1 MTQTIHF
8 VILYCESDI
17 QKNLFFKQN
26 GGSCIMKVNK
36 AARILSILLCS
47 SLALGNVLV
56 QPVKAVTTSLQPDT
70 TTTPANDANSVD
82 VDDTDTTDDT
92 DTQTVN
98 ITFVDQN
105 NNKVVDS
112 QGTPYTFSK
121 DYEVGTEIDPA
132 DLAATVSSDLNGGY
146 TLDDNQD
153 SITVADSNNNYVL
166 KVIAKTYDHITIALR
181 DPNGNGEGVSYS
193 NSATVGQK
201 SEQLIFSKKVTYD
214 KIPIKDYIYN
224 GYALSYLSFTGF
236 DKIPNSNSDGTLTL
250 TYDMIPEFEKT
261 YQNINYY
268 VLKAIYS
275 VPLDQTITLQHVDDK
290 GTAIPG
296 TTDETLSGYKTGDVI
311 ENPYSLA
318 EVKEIPGYT
327 FFKTTSPYVV
337 SEENQIK
344 LIYTKGDINYLTVN
358 YKDKATGKIIY
369 TDYLRGNSGDTVNI
383 QDIANIQGFDSYRS
397 SNPDSIGD
405 YTLTAN
411 NESINIDVQMKDPF
425 TISIIQ
431 SSDSNISLTSK
442 ATFEY
447 GSATNNDWVTFLDN
461 NLSNVESFTVISEFE
476 GETNSEQLDIDYVL
490 SLGISDLYDVFN
502 GVLIPGTII
511 NDDSDTSGLVAKV
524 EINYRPETINDKP
537 INVTYQTTDNKVVEN
552 KALTNDSADTVDAG
566 NLVKTGLPK
575 GYEFDDTDNIYSINS
590 VNNDSIELISQVK
603 KISDSGSGGG
613 NNGGGNNSGGSNN
626 NNNNKPGDITD
637 ITESISTHPGSSDI
651 TIFDNNGK
659 DTSKTVSSNT
669 DFSADQ
675 KMTLNGKTYYRIA
688 DNQWINADD
697 TYTFYASQTSVKTFS
712 DSAKSLVSSNNKAIS
727 YRMLGNDS
735 DWYTDRYT
743 YLNGQKYYRIAT
755 NEWVSANDTFEYQSA
770 NKVVQP
776 TSNAKLYD
784 DRGIFV
790 RNAPTY
796 SLKTDK
802 VSTINGVQMYRVAT
816 NQWLPITDVK

>member
-1 MTQTIHF
+1 
-8 VILYCESDI
+8 
-17 QKNLFFKQN
+17 
-26 GGSCIMKVNK
+26 MKINK
-36 AARILSILLCS
+36 VAKLLSVLLCS

-56 QPVKAVTTSLQPDT
+56 QPVKAVTSSQPTT
-70 TTTPANDANSVD
+70 TTTPTNNNDDANGVD

-121 DYEVGTEIDPA
+121 NYEVGTEIDPA

-146 TLDDNQD
+146 TLNDGQS
-153 SITVADSNNNYVL
+153 SIMVADGDNNYVL
-166 KVIAKTYDHITIALR
+166 KVTAKTYDHIMIALR
-181 DPNGNGEGVSYS
+181 DPNGNSEGVSYS

-201 SEQLIFSKKVTYD
+201 SEQLIFNKQVTYD
-214 KIPIKDYIYN
+214 KIPIKDYIFN

-250 TYDMIPEFEKT
+250 TYDMIPAFEKT

-268 VLKAIYS
+268 VLKAVYA

-337 SEENQIK
+337 SGENQIK
-344 LIYTKGDINYLTVN
+344 LIYIKGDVNYLTVN
-358 YKDKATGKIIY
+358 YKDKATGKTIY

-383 QDIANIQGFDSYRS
+383 QDIANIQGFDSYRL

-425 TISIIQ
+425 TISLIQ

-461 NLSNVESFTVISEFE
+461 NFSNVESFTVISEFE
-476 GETNSEQLDIDYVL
+476 GETNSEQLDIDYLL
-490 SLGISDLYDVFN
+490 SIGFSDLSEVFN
-502 GVLIPGTII
+502 ELIVPGTII
-511 NDDSDTSGLVAKV
+511 NENSDMSGLVAKI

-537 INVTYQTTDNKVVEN
+537 INVTYQTTDNKVVEQT
-552 KALTNDSADTVDAG
+552 ALTNDSTDTVDAG
-566 NLVKTGLPK
+566 SLVETGLPK
-575 GYEFDDTDNIYSINS
+575 GYEFVNSHNLYSINS
-590 VNNDSIELISQVK
+590 VSDDSVELVSLVK
-603 KISDSGSGGG
+603 KISDSGNSGGGG
-613 NNGGGNNSGGSNN
+613 NNAGGSNN
-626 NNNNKPGDITD
+626 KPGNITN
-637 ITESISTHPGSSDI
+637 INESISTHPGSTDI
-651 TIFDNNGK
+651 TIYDNNGNA
-659 DTSKTVSSNT
+659 TGKTISANS
-669 DFSADQ
+669 DFSTTQ

-688 DNQWINADD
+688 DNQWISTDD
-697 TYTFYASQTSVKTFS
+697 AYIYYDNSTSVKTFS
-712 DSAKSLVSSNNKAIS
+712 DSAKGLVNSANKAIS
-727 YRMLGNDS
+727 DRMLGNDS

-743 YLNGQKYYRIAT
+743 YINDQKYYRIAT
-755 NEWVSANDTFEYQSA
+755 NEWVSANDTFEYQLT
-770 NKVVQP
+770 NQVVQP
-776 TSNAKLYD
+776 SSNAKLYD
-784 DRGIFV
+784 DRGTFV
-790 RNAPTY
+790 KNAPSY

-816 NQWLPITDVK
+816 NQWLPVTDVK

>member
-1 MTQTIHF
+1 
-8 VILYCESDI
+8 
-17 QKNLFFKQN
+17 
-26 GGSCIMKVNK
+26 MKVNK

-132 DLAATVSSDLNGGY
+132 DLATTISSDLNGGY
-146 TLDDNQD
+146 NLDDNQD

-166 KVIAKTYDHITIALR
+166 KVIAKTYDHIMISLR
-181 DPNGNGEGVSYS
+181 DPNGNYAGVSYS

-201 SEQLIFSKKVTYD
+201 SDELLFSKDVTYE
-214 KIPIKDYIYN
+214 KIPIKDYVFN
-224 GYALSYLSFTGF
+224 GYALSHLSFTGS

-337 SEENQIK
+337 SGENQIK

-358 YKDKATGKIIY
+358 YKDEVTGKIIY

-383 QDIANIQGFDSYRS
+383 QDIANIQGFDSYRL

-405 YTLTAN
+405 YTLTTN

-461 NLSNVESFTVISEFE
+461 NLSNVESFTLISEFE

-490 SLGISDLYDVFN
+490 SLGISDLYEVFN

-524 EINYRPETINDKP
+524 EINYRPETLSNKP
-537 INVTYQTTDNKVVEN
+537 INVTYQTTDNKDVERTS
-552 KALTNDSADTVDAG
+552 LTNDSTDTVDAG
-566 NLVKTGLPK
+566 NLVKNSLPK
-575 GYEFDDTDNIYSINS
+575 GYEFVDSDYIYSINS
-590 VNNDSIELISQVK
+590 ISDDSVELVSLVK
-603 KISDSGSGGG
+603 KISDSGNSGGS
-613 NNGGGNNSGGSNN
+613 GNNSGGSNN
-626 NNNNKPGDITD
+626 KPGNVTTIN
-637 ITESISTHPGSSDI
+637 ESISTHPGSTDI
-651 TIFDNNGK
+651 TIYDNNGNAT
-659 DTSKTVSSNT
+659 DKTIPANS
-669 DFSADQ
+669 DFSTTQ

-688 DNQWINADD
+688 DNQWINTDD
-697 TYTFYASQTSVKTFS
+697 AYIYYDNSTSVKTFS
-712 DSAKSLVSSNNKAIS
+712 DSAKGLVTSANKAITD
-727 YRMLGNDS
+727 RMLGNDS

-743 YLNGQKYYRIAT
+743 YINDQKYYRIAT
-755 NEWVSANDTFEYQSA
+755 NEWVSANDSFEYKLTNQ
-770 NKVVQP
+770 VVQP
-776 TSNAKLYD
+776 SSNAKLYD
-784 DRGIFV
+784 DRGTFV
-790 RNAPTY
+790 KNAPSY

-802 VSTINGVQMYRVAT
+802 ISTINGVQMYRVAT
-816 NQWLPITDVK
+816 NQWLPATDVK